1 MTMTLLSVRATVKI
15 LHIGDHSTSK
25 NGKYSNSNIEELYHC
40 TVTSSAL
47 YYSPTLIQSYNFYTF
62 IIIYIAIWECKIF
75 VFVIQIARGHTDRP
89 AAQLLGF
96 N

>member
-1 MTMTLLSVRATVKI
+1 MTLLSVRATVKI

-62 IIIYIAIWECKIF
+62 IIDKLQFGSAKFLCLLSKLPEDT
-75 VFVIQIARGHTDRP
+75 QID
-89 AAQLLGF
+89 LLPSY
-96 N
+96 